1 MTEKEFLNDVHSFL
15 TISFFLYD
23 KEYFIM
29 SALSSDTNNIVFT
42 DDSGNEIPF
51 KIGIGTPSLQSDS
64 IFDSA
69 EDLLNKFEIN
79 KLPLRNHIHNI
90 QNWNAIAS

>member
-1 MTEKEFLNDVHSFL
+1 MTEEMFLNDVHSFL
-15 TISFFLYD
+15 TISFSLYGE
-23 KEYFIM
+23 EYFVM
-29 SALSSDTNNIVFT
+29 STLSSDTNSFIFT
-42 DDSGNEIPF
+42 DENNNEIPF
-51 KIGIGTPSLQSDS
+51 KIGIGTPSLRADS

-79 KLPLRNHIHNI
+79 KLPLRNHIKYI